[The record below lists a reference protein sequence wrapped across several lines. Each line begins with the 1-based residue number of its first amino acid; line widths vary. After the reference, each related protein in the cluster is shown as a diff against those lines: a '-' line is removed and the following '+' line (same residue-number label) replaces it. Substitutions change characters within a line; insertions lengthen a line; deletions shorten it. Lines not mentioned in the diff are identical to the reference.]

1 MSHRQRIL
9 VADGSKYFDSSIW
22 RMLMPEPEFDI
33 VGLANNTEDA
43 ISMAGTL
50 TPDVILADLSH
61 SEMCGLQTI
70 ETLRRIHPGIPIVTL
85 SPLASQEYSQAALD
99 AGAAACVTK
108 SDMAEMLLHTLQ
120 DLSINRLPA
129 NGNGRSANGHSTNG
143 RSVPTMN

>member
-1 MSHRQRIL
+1 MSPRQRIL

-33 VGLANNTEDA
+33 VGQAHNTEDA

-50 TPDVILADLSH
+50 TPDIILADLSH
-61 SEMCGLQTI
+61 SDMRGLQTVQ
-70 ETLRRIHPGIPIVTL
+70 TLHNIHPTIPIVTL

-120 DLSINRLPA
+120 GLSNNRPA
-129 NGNGRSANGHSTNG
+129 NSNGNGYAKNGHLT
-143 RSVPTMN
+143 PTVN

>member
-1 MSHRQRIL
+1 MSPRQRIL

-43 ISMAGTL
+43 INMAGTL
-50 TPDVILADLSH
+50 TPDIILADLSH
-61 SEMCGLQTI
+61 SEMRGLKTVK
-70 ETLRRIHPGIPIVTL
+70 TLHSIHPAIPIVTL

-108 SDMAEMLLHTLQ
+108 SDMAEILLHTLQ
-120 DLSINRLPA
+120 GLLSSRPA
-129 NGNGRSANGHSTNG
+129 NGNSNGHSKNG
-143 RSVPTMN
+143 HSGPTIN